1 MKIHVNN
8 GIKLALCMKFRLK
21 KKKKKKNKKMLHMLV
36 NVNAYELNNYF
47 KPNPYFIYIY
57 YLSENPK
64 LYLIKRKDW
73 IFLISS

>member
-1 MKIHVNN
+1 
-8 GIKLALCMKFRLK
+8 
-21 KKKKKKNKKMLHMLV
+21 MLHMFV
-36 NVNAYELNNYF
+36 HVNAYELNNYF

-73 IFLISS
+73 IILISS